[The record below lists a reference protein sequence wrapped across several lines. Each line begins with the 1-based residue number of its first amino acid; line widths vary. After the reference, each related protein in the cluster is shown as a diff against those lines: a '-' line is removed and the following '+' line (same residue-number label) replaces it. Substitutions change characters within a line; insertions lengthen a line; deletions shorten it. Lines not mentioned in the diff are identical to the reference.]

1 MVRPQPGWADVA
13 ETYEAWYQTARG
25 RRYEAL
31 EKGLINGLL
40 GPARGRR
47 LLDIGCGTGHFTRW
61 FRELGWEVW
70 GLDLER
76 RMLAQAKEL
85 SGDNIVYCWGD
96 AAKLPFADK
105 SFHFSTMIT
114 TLESTAHPE
123 KALAEAIRVS
133 RKGVILGVLNSL
145 SLLAL
150 GRRVRAISRA
160 TIFSQT
166 RFYSGP
172 KLRSMVQRV
181 SRQLGVSTKIRISS
195 WWKDPFGQIPLGA
208 FFALAIELKD

>member
-1 MVRPQPGWADVA
+1 MARTQPGWADVA
-13 ETYEAWYQTARG
+13 EIYEAWYQTSRG
-25 RRYEAL
+25 RRYDVL
-31 EKGLINGLL
+31 EKGLIEESL
-40 GPARGRR
+40 GPARGRQ

-61 FRELGWEVW
+61 FRELGWQVW

-76 RMLAQAKEL
+76 KMLSQARQL
-85 SGDNIVYCWGD
+85 SGNDIVYCWGD

-114 TLESTAHPE
+114 TLESTARPE

-133 RKGVILGVLNSL
+133 RNGIILGVLNSL

-172 KLRSMVQRV
+172 ALMSMVRRV
-181 SRQLGVSTKIRISS
+181 SRQLGVRAKMRISS
-195 WWKDPFGQIPLGA
+195 WWKGPFGQIPLA
-208 FFALAIELKD
+208 PFFVLAIELKE

>member
-1 MVRPQPGWADVA
+1 MARPQPGWADVA
-13 ETYEAWYQTARG
+13 EIYEAWYQTPRG
-25 RRYEAL
+25 RRYDAL
-31 EKGLINGLL
+31 EKGLIDGYL

-61 FRELGWEVW
+61 FRKLGWEVW
-70 GLDLER
+70 GLDLEKK
-76 RMLAQAKEL
+76 MLSRAKEL
-85 SGDNIVYCWGD
+85 SGGDIVYFWGD

-105 SFHFSTMIT
+105 SFHLSTMIT
-114 TLESTAHPE
+114 TLESTARPE
-123 KALAEAIRVS
+123 RALSEAIRVS
-133 RKGVILGVLNSL
+133 REGVILGVLNSM

-150 GRRVRAISRA
+150 CRRMRALFRA

-172 KLRSMVQRV
+172 TLRSMIQRV
-181 SRQLGVSTKIRISS
+181 SRQLGVTAKIRISS

-208 FFALAIELKD
+208 FFVLAIELKK